1 MSKVSYKPRLSDI
14 DRTSR
19 SEALGCLGAGE
30 FNRIFRT
37 IEGDFSYRDE
47 TLSSN
52 W

>member
-1 MSKVSYKPRLSDI
+1 MSKVSYKPQLSDI

-19 SEALGCLGAGE
+19 SEASDCLGAGE
-30 FNRIFRT
+30 FKRIFRT
-37 IEGDFSYRDE
+37 MEGNFSYKDE